1 MKLRTLFPILSLC
14 MALTADAGSVRL
26 LSGETYEGKLQFVNN
41 QIVVSAAKNST
52 TTVDVSNVLDAVFQT
67 MHGEK
72 GNSLPRGVMLTN
84 GTVIAGEIGIPDA
97 SPTVKL
103 GEITVP
109 STSIAWMIYGQI
121 PRDKIPAASSGQT
134 GVILPD
140 GQFFPGTIGDIVDN
154 KKIAINSALFG
165 PQRFSIEG
173 GGRAKINALVLRDIQ
188 PNIGHYEVIAK
199 DGSTYLVDTI
209 RTDLDG
215 ILIHD
220 SIAGDVKIKNDN
232 LYEIRLSNRQY
243 QYLTGIKPAQVDV
256 PKGGDASSAFS
267 VETEDGID
275 NMASLLTAPNVAVSY
290 QVPQGFTIF
299 SCTIFIPKDAVV
311 GARYTFSIYGDG
323 RLLSRSVPIA
333 AGDNPQHISVAL
345 SNARMLALRLEPMAP
360 NGAAW
365 GKWAQPMFMRP

>member
-1 MKLRTLFPILSLC
+1 MNPRTLFPILSLC
-14 MALTADAGSVRL
+14 LALTADAGSVRL

-41 QIVVSAAKNST
+41 QIVVNAAKNSST
-52 TTVDVSNVLDAVFQT
+52 PVDLSNVLDAIFQP

-72 GNSLPRGVMLTN
+72 GESLPRGVMLTD
-84 GTVIAGEIGIPDA
+84 GTVIAGEVAEPGG
-97 SPTVKL
+97 SPIVKL

-109 STSIAWMIYGQI
+109 ATSVAWMIYGPI
-121 PRDKIPAASSGQT
+121 LRNKIPAASSGQT
-134 GVILPD
+134 GAILLD
-140 GQFFPGTIGDIVDN
+140 GQFFPGTIGDIVN
-154 KKIAINSALFG
+154 KKVAINSALFG
-165 PQRFSIEG
+165 PQRFSIG
-173 GGRAKINALVLRDIQ
+173 GGEKAQIAALVLHDIQ

-209 RTDLDG
+209 RTDVDG

-232 LYEIRLSNRQY
+232 LSEIRLSSRQY
-243 QYLTGIKPAQVDV
+243 QYLTGLKPAQVDV
-256 PKGGDASSAFS
+256 PKGGDANSAFT
-267 VETEDGID
+267 VETEADYD
-275 NMASLLTAPNVAVSY
+275 NMESLLTAPNVAVSY

-299 SCTIFIPKDAVV
+299 SCTIFVPKDAVA

-333 AGDNPQHISVAL
+333 AGDNPQHISVAMA
-345 SNARMLALRLEPMAP
+345 NAKMIAIRLEPMAP
-360 NGAAW
+360 NAAAW